1 MSAREDIEAIAHIVV
16 DRAFHLHCD
25 LGPGL
30 LESVYETVLA
40 ASLSDAGLEVQRQVV
55 VPITYK
61 GIVIDNALRLELLV
75 ERKLVVELKS
85 TERNAP
91 VHAKQVLSYI
101 RLLDLPL
108 GLLINFGQA
117 MFKQGIQRVA
127 NNYYGLGR

>member
-1 MSAREDIEAIAHIVV
+1 MSAREDIEAIAQIVV

-30 LESVYETVLA
+30 LESVYETLLA
-40 ASLSDAGLEVQRQVV
+40 AALNDAGLEVQRQVV

-61 GIVIDNALRLELLV
+61 GIVIDNALRLDLLV

-91 VHAKQVLSYI
+91 VYAKQVLSYI

-127 NNYYGLGR
+127 NDYYGLGR